1 MATEETKAAE
11 TATVTGDAVAQAEAT
26 QKAAATAEA
35 KGQAKTVQHAV
46 FGELDTDTADWLSKR
61 EDIKDAKSLAK
72 IARDKDSMVG
82 KQAEQL
88 AKAIVVPGK
97 DATPE
102 EKAAYRLKIGAG
114 ITADDYA
121 FELPKDLPKE
131 LPYDGERAK
140 SFAALAN
147 ELELP
152 KASAQRIHD
161 WAIQN
166 GIADFNG
173 LGKAEEERQVA
184 VAKVE
189 TEKLVK
195 LYGPV
200 TGEQFKA
207 NAAFADKVL
216 QLGGEEVLKDL
227 EDAKLIVPVGDEGQK
242 IVQRASVFNLFAKI
256 GQTLFKEGDL
266 VKGDPTALGNPFAD
280 GEQENV
286 TNQGRMIRDDR
297 PRALAMI
304 AAAGK
309 KPADFGLSA

>member
-1 MATEETKAAE
+1 MATEGTE
-11 TATVTGDAVAQAEAT
+11 TVTEGAQTGDPSGAGKDT
-26 QKAAATAEA
+26 QKVDTTGEA

-46 FGELDTDTADWLSKR
+46 FGELDTDTAEWLSKR

-88 AKAIVVPGK
+88 AKAIIKPGK

-102 EKAAYRLKIGAG
+102 EKAAYRAKMDIGNN
-114 ITADDYA
+114 ADDYV
-121 FELPKDLPKE
+121 FTLPKDLPKE

-140 SFAALAN
+140 SFAALATDI
-147 ELELP
+147 ELT
-152 KASAQRIHD
+152 KTQAQRVHD
-161 WAIQN
+161 WALKN
-166 GIADFNG
+166 GVDDFQG
-173 LGKAEEERQVA
+173 AGKAEEERQLA
-184 VAKVE
+184 VAKAE

-200 TGEQFKA
+200 TGEQFRA

-216 QLGGEEVLKDL
+216 QLGGEEVVKDL
-227 EDAKLIVPVGDEGQK
+227 EDAKLIVEVEGGQK
-242 IVQRASVFNLFAKI
+242 IVQRASILTLFAKI

-309 KPADFGLSA
+309 KPSDFGLTA